1 LREGEE
7 RLLLYLMPADADGD
21 DQLDAEELDHLLRS
35 LGQPPLSATEQGL
48 VFGAN
53 GSALT
58 WRGFVD
64 RLLLT

>member
-1 LREGEE
+1 MREGEE

-21 DQLDAEELDHLLRS
+21 DQLDAEELDHLLYS
-35 LGQPPLSATEQGL
+35 LGQPPLSAAEQGL
-48 VFGAN
+48 VFGAP
-53 GSALT
+53 GATLT